1 MPDFCFSLA
10 YKGATMEVLHEVQQ
24 IVSDLL
30 NVDMNKVT
38 ANTQQQDLPE
48 WDSLA
53 QLRIMNAIEQ
63 EFGVSPTMK
72 QISQLTSIPA
82 ITEFVKSSP
91 ASH

>member
-1 MPDFCFSLA
+1 
-10 YKGATMEVLHEVQQ
+10 MEVSHEVQQ

-30 NVDMNKVT
+30 DVDMKKIT
-38 ANTQQQDLPE
+38 ANTQQQDLAE

-82 ITEFVKSSP
+82 IIEFLESNS